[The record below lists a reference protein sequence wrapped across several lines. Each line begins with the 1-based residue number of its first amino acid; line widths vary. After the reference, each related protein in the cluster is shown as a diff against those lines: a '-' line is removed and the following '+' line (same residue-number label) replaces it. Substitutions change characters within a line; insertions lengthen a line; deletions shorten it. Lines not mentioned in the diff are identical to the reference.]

1 MRTMLCA
8 LALLLGLGMAAAPAR
23 AQEEDHH
30 DVMMEHH
37 RELGLTPAQTER
49 MAAIH
54 AELAAA
60 MRTHCAQVRAAGGPN
75 AQTHAAMHGQMTQA
89 MESAHRQ
96 AMAVLTAP
104 QRAKLDSLH
113 AAHHGG
119 AGHDMAAMH
128 AGHDGQA
135 GHAGHEAEHDSAGMA
150 KMHAEMHGDGG
161 CAPHRQPRSGRAA
174 DPARGR

>member
-1 MRTMLCA
+1 MRTILRA
-8 LALLLGLGMAAAPAR
+8 LALLLGLGMAAAPAH
-23 AQEEDHH
+23 AQEQDHH
-30 DVMMEHH
+30 AAMMEHH
-37 RELGLTPAQTER
+37 RELGLTSAQAER

-54 AELAAA
+54 TGLAAA

-75 AQTHAAMHGQMTQA
+75 AQTHAALHGQMMEA

-119 AGHDMAAMH
+119 EGHDMSAMH
-128 AGHDGQA
+128 APHDGA
-135 GHAGHEAEHDSAGMA
+135 AHDSAGMA
-150 KMHAEMHGDGG
+150 KMHAEMHGGGAMCSADG
-161 CAPHRQPRSGRAA
+161 APAETARPRG
-174 DPARGR
+174 